1 MCKTNFWFELW
12 ISLFLALLC
21 MIWHTE
27 CQIANG
33 NMLSGAGKRDVLV
46 KHVWSCSD
54 GQDPFQPQLLLREW
68 LYWELVS
75 NSDKKWSKNYVSL
88 IGNFSQ
94 RQSKV
99 KMVKIQ
105 NPDFSYHWGQ
115 DLTCLTSMSYF
126 PAPDNILP
134 FALWHFVCQIMQ
146 SSVWV

>member
-1 MCKTNFWFELW
+1 MIVNMQIANHSLSKHEYLSIETFFLNFKKLWPESSHMCKTNFWFELW

-54 GQDPFQPQLLLREW
+54 GQDPFLPQLLLREW

-88 IGNFSQ
+88 IGHFHRE
-94 RQSKV
+94 RQKW
-99 KMVKIQ
+99 K
-105 NPDFSYHWGQ
+105 W
-115 DLTCLTSMSYF
+115 
-126 PAPDNILP
+126 
-134 FALWHFVCQIMQ
+134 
-146 SSVWV
+146 